1 MQQLV
6 FVYGTLRHGQSNHHL
21 LERSEWIG
29 NHATPPIYDLYDLGS
44 YPAVIEGHSVIYGE
58 IYRVDDETLSQ
69 LDLLEEVPVT
79 YRREQIETPF
89 GLAWMYLY
97 QGNHQLDVL
106 ISSGDWCQKV

>member
-21 LERSEWIG
+21 LVQSEWLG
-29 NHATPPIYDLYDLGS
+29 NYATPPLYSLYDLGP
-44 YPAVIEGHSVIYGE
+44 YPAVVDGHSVIYGE
-58 IYRVDDETLSQ
+58 VYRVDDATLQQ
-69 LDLLEEVPVT
+69 LDILEDIPVM

-97 QGNHQLDVL
+97 QETLQAQTL